1 MCGYTNFVIGH
12 FKNRVAMVPMD
23 QMGHGDRFCLKVED
37 ENWQTLLA
45 TTGQPSF
52 KSSEPEN
59 IKDQMVEL

>member
-23 QMGHGDRFCLKVED
+23 QMGSGDRFSLKVED
-37 ENWQTLLA
+37 ENWQRLLT

-52 KSSEPEN
+52 RTDNEEYRRHSQLN
-59 IKDQMVEL
+59 L